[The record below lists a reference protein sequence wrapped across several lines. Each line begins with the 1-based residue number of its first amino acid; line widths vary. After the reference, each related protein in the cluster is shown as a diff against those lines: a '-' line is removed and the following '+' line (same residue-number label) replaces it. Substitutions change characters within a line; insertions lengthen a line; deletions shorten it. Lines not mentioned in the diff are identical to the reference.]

1 MGRQWLSDMYGVPP
15 KAFERHLVAGE
26 PETCAA
32 ALGQYVEAGARH
44 IIVMV
49 AGAGAV
55 KHFELLRSALLA
67 PSHPVPAEV
76 SA

>member
-1 MGRQWLSDMYGVPP
+1 MYGVPA

-32 ALGQYVEAGARH
+32 ALSRYAEAGARH
-44 IIVMV
+44 ILIMV

-55 KHFELLRSALLA
+55 HHFDLLRSAFVA
-67 PSHPVPAEV
+67 RTAAVPAGV
-76 SA
+76 TG